1 MEKFMKK
8 VNHIWSDHKLEAAV
22 IIFVLAVAIAM

>member
-8 VNHIWSDHKLEAAV
+8 ITHIWEDHKLEAAI
-22 IIFVLAVAIAM
+22 IIFVIAVAIVM